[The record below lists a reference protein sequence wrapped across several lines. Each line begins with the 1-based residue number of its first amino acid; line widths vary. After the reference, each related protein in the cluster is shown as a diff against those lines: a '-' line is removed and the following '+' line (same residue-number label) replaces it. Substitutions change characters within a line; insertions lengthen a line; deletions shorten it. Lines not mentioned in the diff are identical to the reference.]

1 MCRYTFTYCILTIAI
16 IYIIKYIYKY
26 DQILYNIY
34 IYPLSLDIHFSRSR
48 WTNTKPQDWP
58 EKRLHLYFRP
68 VLVDLGIEAQQV
80 ARPREVLHG

>member
-1 MCRYTFTYCILTIAI
+1 MCTYTLTYCILTIAI
-16 IYIIKYIYKY
+16 VYVIKYIYKY
-26 DQILYNIY
+26 DQICIY
-34 IYPLSLDIHFSRSR
+34 IYTYPLSLDIHFSRSR

-68 VLVDLGIEAQQV
+68 VLVDLAVEAQQI